1 MKIPSHIAIIM
12 DGNGRWAQKKG
23 LPRTYGHKKGVKTLK
38 MIVKTATEMN
48 VSCLT
53 VYAFSTENWKRPKNE
68 VDFILELFA
77 STLKNEGRELAQN
90 SVVIKILGRRNSLP
104 DFLLDEIKNLEME
117 TAGNDGLQLNIAF
130 NYGGRAEIIDTA
142 KELLNKYNAEEI
154 NEELFTKNLYIENYP
169 EVELLIRTG
178 GERRLSNFL
187 LWECAYAEL
196 YFTEKYWPDFNKE
209 DFKNAINEY
218 MRRDRRFGGIKD
230 NA

>member
-142 KELLNKYNAEEI
+142 KELLNKYNTEEI